1 MHLVL
6 TFVYCNKRYYNEI
19 NKTMYLVVTSI
30 SISMSISIFIYYIY
44 YKSWI
49 SKTKG
54 CKLRWQ
60 CLFLKLHNNY
70 MCQHIY
76 LLSFEF
82 KFRRKKNPSQIH
94 TTLRINWNS
103 KLIPTLTPRLYTKS
117 SVWER
122 EFMIYSKIFRKSK
135 KKKKRKNIHWSKPFK
150 IKRENFNLCF
160 VSLSHSRR
168 GRVDTCVIATGH
180 SP

>member
-1 MHLVL
+1 MMHLVL

-30 SISMSISIFIYYIY
+30 SITMSISIFIYYIY

-70 MCQHIY
+70 ICQHIY

-82 KFRRKKNPSQIH
+82 KFRRKKKSITNTQLWGSIELITP
-94 TTLRINWNS
+94 TTL
-103 KLIPTLTPRLYTKS
+103 TLRLYTKS

-122 EFMIYSKIFRKSK
+122 EFIIYSKIFRKSK
-135 KKKKRKNIHWSKPFK
+135 IKNK
-150 IKRENFNLCF
+150 
-160 VSLSHSRR
+160 
-168 GRVDTCVIATGH
+168 
-180 SP
+180 

>member
-1 MHLVL
+1 MHLIL

-49 SKTKG
+49 PKTKG

-82 KFRRKKNPSQIH
+82 KFRRKKIHHKYTQLWGSIEIPNWYLLWLQGFTPNHRFEKGNLWFIVKYFANPKKQKKEKTFTEASLLK
-94 TTLRINWNS
+94 LREKI
-103 KLIPTLTPRLYTKS
+103 LTYVL
-117 SVWER
+117 
-122 EFMIYSKIFRKSK
+122 F
-135 KKKKRKNIHWSKPFK
+135 H
-150 IKRENFNLCF
+150 
-160 VSLSHSRR
+160 
-168 GRVDTCVIATGH
+168 
-180 SP
+180 